1 MRKWRGFKLNRSGKK
16 LFLQAYI
23 LMMLIR
29 LGLLLLPFR
38 RLQDLIL
45 KVKRFESIAAGDSQP
60 SLGAIA
66 QSVHRSA
73 RYSLGNVK
81 CLAKALTTAV
91 MMSIYGFPYKIN
103 IGVAKDDNN
112 NLEAHAWIESDGKVV
127 IGYLPDL
134 FRYIAMS
141 STGEGLII

>member
-1 MRKWRGFKLNRSGKK
+1 MKWRGFKLNRSGKK

-45 KVKRFESIAAGDSQP
+45 NVKRFESIAAVDSQP
-60 SLGAIA
+60 SPGAIA
-66 QSVHRSA
+66 QSVQRSA
-73 RYSLGNVK
+73 KYSPGNVK

-91 MMSIYGFPYKIN
+91 MMSIYGFPYKVK
-103 IGVAKDDNN
+103 IGVAKDESN
-112 NLEAHAWIESDGKVV
+112 NLEAHAWVESEGKVV
-127 IGYLPDL
+127 VGYLPDL
-134 FRYIAMS
+134 SRYIAMS

>member
-1 MRKWRGFKLNRSGKK
+1 MKKWRGFKLNRSGKK

-73 RYSLGNVK
+73 RYSPGKVM

-91 MMSIYGFPYKIN
+91 MMSIYGFPYKIKF
-103 IGVAKDDNN
+103 GVAKGESNN
-112 NLEAHAWIESDGKVV
+112 IEAHAWVESEGKVV
-127 IGYLPDL
+127 VGYLPDL
-134 FRYIAMS
+134 SRYTAMS

>member
-1 MRKWRGFKLNRSGKK
+1 MKWRGFKLNRSGKK
-16 LFLQAYI
+16 LFLQAYL
-23 LMMLIR
+23 LMILIR

-38 RLQDLIL
+38 RLQNLIL
-45 KVKRFESIAAGDSQP
+45 KVKRFESIAAVDPQP

-73 RYSLGNVK
+73 RYSPGEVM

-91 MMSIYGFPYKIN
+91 MMSIYGFPYKIK
-103 IGVAKDDNN
+103 IGVAKGESNK
-112 NLEAHAWIESDGKVV
+112 LEAHAWIESEGKVV
-127 IGYLPDL
+127 VGYLPDL
-134 FRYIAMS
+134 SRYVAMS